1 MARTVP
7 LKKRVAFLERAD
19 AVRRL
24 QQIGRHRE
32 ASLIKANIEN
42 DISRLRG
49 ISFTVPHMSAVVL
62 REIER
67 LTRQLRELPRD
78 AGHWGAVR

>member
-32 ASLIKANIEN
+32 ASLIKANMRTTSHAFGASP
-42 DISRLRG
+42 SRC
-49 ISFTVPHMSAVVL
+49 
-62 REIER
+62 
-67 LTRQLRELPRD
+67 LT
-78 AGHWGAVR
+78 